1 MNAHSSR
8 YKSSPLSTTA
18 SLQPKLDQARAATKP
33 AIAPT
38 LEQVARATPN
48 KNRAPFADPRAS
60 NLRTR
65 TVALC
70 QRAGSTHTHTSQ
82 ARDLPRCQSCSRP
95 SRDREFQ
102 HVVRLHHWAVF
113 LPGSP
118 RPLSNL
124 WVWGLFE
131 GQKKPS
137 EAEISFG
144 FIEGAQLQDPAESLN
159 PIQATRACAASPRP
173 SKKNI

>member
-1 MNAHSSR
+1 M
-8 YKSSPLSTTA
+8 K
-18 SLQPKLDQARAATKP
+18 
-33 AIAPT
+33 
-38 LEQVARATPN
+38 
-48 KNRAPFADPRAS
+48 
-60 NLRTR
+60 
-65 TVALC
+65 
-70 QRAGSTHTHTSQ
+70 
-82 ARDLPRCQSCSRP
+82 
-95 SRDREFQ
+95 FQ

-173 SKKNI
+173 SKKKHLEVKSQ